1 MENKTI
7 IYKNGDKYI
16 GQVLENTHNGYGVYF
31 YKNGE
36 IYEGNFKNGL
46 QNGEGKFIFKNKQII
61 NGIWKNGKFSIKASK
76 KIDYNKNEMN
86 FCNCR

>member
-16 GQVLENTHNGYGVYF
+16 GEVLENTHNGYGVYF

-36 IYEGNFKNGL
+36 IYEGNFKNGI
-46 QNGEGKFIFKNKQII
+46 GKFIFRNKQII
-61 NGIWKNGKFSIKASK
+61 NGIWKNGKYSIRDSK
-76 KIDYNKNEMN
+76 KN
-86 FCNCR
+86 

>member
-16 GQVLENTHNGYGVYF
+16 GEVLENTHNGYGVYF

-46 QNGEGKFIFKNKQII
+46 QNGIGKFIFRNKQII
-61 NGIWKNGKFSIKASK
+61 NGIWKNGKYSIRDSK
-76 KIDYNKNEMN
+76 KIDNIKNDIN
-86 FCNCR
+86 FCNYR

>member
-7 IYKNGDKYI
+7 IYNNGDKYI

-36 IYEGNFKNGL
+36 IYEGNFKDGL
-46 QNGEGKFIFKNKQII
+46 QNGAGKFIFRNKQII
-61 NGIWKNGKFSIKASK
+61 NGIWKNGKFSIKDSK
-76 KIDYNKNEMN
+76 KIDNNKNEIY
-86 FCNCR
+86 FCN